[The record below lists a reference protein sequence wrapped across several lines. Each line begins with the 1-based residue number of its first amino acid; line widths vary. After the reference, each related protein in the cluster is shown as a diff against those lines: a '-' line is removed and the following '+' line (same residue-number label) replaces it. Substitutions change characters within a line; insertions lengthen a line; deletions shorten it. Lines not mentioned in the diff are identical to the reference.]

1 MVSEEN
7 WQIQFNFAQRSQ
19 YCAWF
24 LCTRKAV
31 CVHVVCTVITVHAI
45 CKDLMKTIPISIKI
59 VISYAMKL
67 GIRFEFGRKSVE
79 AETAT

>member
-1 MVSEEN
+1 MASEVD
-7 WQIQFNFAQRSQ
+7 WQIQFIFAQRSQ

-31 CVHVVCTVITVHAI
+31 CVHVMCAVITVHAI
-45 CKDLMKTIPISIKI
+45 CKGLMKTIPISMKI
-59 VISYAMKL
+59 VVSYAMKL
-67 GIRFEFGRKSVE
+67 GIRLEFGRKSVE